1 MLEGLQVGSVDNS
14 NFTPT
19 TTAFETDL
27 TETSDDHYNN
37 QAVLWRSG
45 SNAGLTFFITD
56 SVGKAGLM
64 SGAKLTVDTM
74 PNAATNGDTFQVIG
88 TKGA

>member
-1 MLEGLQVGSVDNS
+1 M
-14 NFTPT
+14 
-19 TTAFETDL
+19 
-27 TETSDDHYNN
+27 
-37 QAVLWRSG
+37 LWRSG

-64 SGAKLTVDTM
+64 SGAKLTVDQM